1 MPPVAK
7 RRKTIA
13 TAAGTCPAPAL
24 QSRISTFGKITK
36 SHTEQHR
43 LSKRKQKIGEVTEPE
58 ACGEDKRT
66 SEVADQPEG
75 EAEESVKKPKKQS
88 ARQQILNGKVD
99 HEGSREDAYAERV
112 VAANPKTPRKR
123 NLFQFI
129 DTQTPTKG
137 ARSYLESLALSSSPA
152 SKRTSSPQATSRCV
166 TPLSSPP
173 PASRSPSPIGHH
185 SADLP
190 EELSELVDLHSSF
203 LTALSL
209 HYAHHGTLT
218 PVDIRVLRPSVERV
232 WGKRRIS
239 TKDIRRILAIQNR
252 SRSAKRASALEKS
265 SRRLYLTDYG
275 HNRTCIEISEP
286 TNDYNPAKRLIN
298 EEYLNTQFVFSLKR
312 QWTTYNSLHTDSSV
326 SGFISSISL
335 APITLCVSAEKLS
348 CLLAR
353 GQRRL
358 EDLKAGAVK
367 SQRPSNAQ
375 REQQTFSDTEN
386 FPPIQ
391 KQPVA
396 TLSRSNSLRDRIKAK
411 QMKQANLPPPPSQ
424 AELERKVSLQRIE
437 ELLPV
442 LELLTTSGSSKSSV
456 LGEKKQVQNVQS
468 FTMATI
474 VQHLQMSLRNPIS
487 KEDAIRCVRLIA
499 EEVAPEW
506 VGVKEVGKLVGVTL
520 RKNGMLGRDLL
531 VGRVHDLLGKICI
544 TQI

>member
-13 TAAGTCPAPAL
+13 TAAGTCPAPAP
-24 QSRISTFGKITK
+24 QPKISTFGKITK
-36 SHTEQHR
+36 LHTEQRR
-43 LSKRKQKIGEVTEPE
+43 LSKRKQKISEVTESE
-58 ACGEDKRT
+58 ARDANKKT
-66 SEVADQPEG
+66 SEVGDKAGVEV
-75 EAEESVKKPKKQS
+75 EESVKRPLKQAS
-88 ARQQILNGKVD
+88 TRQQVLSGKAD
-99 HEGSREDAYAERV
+99 HKGSRDDAYAERV
-112 VAANPKTPRKR
+112 VAANPGTPRKR
-123 NLFQFI
+123 NLFQPV

-152 SKRTSSPQATSRCV
+152 SKRTSSPRATSRCA
-166 TPLSSPP
+166 TPPSSPP
-173 PASRSPSPIGHH
+173 PASRSPSPSDDY

-190 EELSELVDLHSSF
+190 EELLDLVDLHSSF

-218 PVDIRVLRPSVERV
+218 PVDIRVLRPSIERV

-239 TKDIRRILAIQNR
+239 TEDIRRISAIQNR
-252 SRSAKRASALEKS
+252 SRSAKRASALDRS
-265 SRRLYLTDYG
+265 SGRLSLTDYG
-275 HNRTCIEISEP
+275 HNRNCVEISEP

-326 SGFISSISL
+326 SDFISSISL
-335 APITLCVSAEKLS
+335 APITPCASTGKLS
-348 CLLAR
+348 CLLAK

-367 SQRPSNAQ
+367 SQRRSNAQ
-375 REQQTFSDTEN
+375 KEHQTSSDIEN
-386 FPPIQ
+386 VPPTD
-391 KQPVA
+391 KQPVS

-411 QMKQANLPPPPSQ
+411 RMQQANLPPPPSL
-424 AELERKVSLQRIE
+424 ATLERKNSLQRIE

-442 LELLTTSGSSKSSV
+442 LELLTTSGSSKFSV
-456 LGEKKQVQNVQS
+456 LGEKKQVQSVQS
-468 FTMATI
+468 FTMPTI

-487 KEDAIRCVRLIA
+487 KEDAIRCVRLVA
-499 EEVAPEW
+499 EEIAPDW

-520 RKNGMLGRDLL
+520 RKNGMSGRELL
-531 VGRVHDLLGKICI
+531 LGRVHDLLGKI
-544 TQI
+544 